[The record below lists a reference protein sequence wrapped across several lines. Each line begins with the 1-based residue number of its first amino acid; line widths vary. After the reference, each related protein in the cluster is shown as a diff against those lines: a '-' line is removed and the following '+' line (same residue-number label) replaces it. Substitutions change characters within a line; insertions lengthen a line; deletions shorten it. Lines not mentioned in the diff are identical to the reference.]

1 VLGDMIEGVVAA
13 NDLSPPAA
21 TRLRTDLWE
30 LFVPAGL
37 SDVHRVA

>member
-13 NDLSPPAA
+13 NDLPPPAA

-30 LFVPAGL
+30 LFVPTGL
-37 SDVHRVA
+37 SDIHRVA